1 MHCAVY
7 KSRRKVDTYLFVE
20 REDEFGRVPE
30 QLLTLLGELELVM
43 SLELT
48 PGRRLAQSDPEL
60 VRRHLAD
67 EGFYLQMPPLAR

>member
-7 KSRRKVDTYLFVE
+7 KSRKKWDSYLFVE
-20 REDEFGRVPE
+20 REDDFGRVPD
-30 QLLTLLGELELVM
+30 QLLALLGELELVM

-67 EGFYLQMPPLAR
+67 EGYYLQMPPLTR

>member
-20 REDEFGRVPE
+20 HEDDFGRVPE

-67 EGFYLQMPPLAR
+67 EGYYLQMPPLVR